1 MSLEEEESFLNQAN
15 FIEYKEKFNV
25 FIEKRDR

>member
-1 MSLEEEESFLNQAN
+1 MSLEEEEGFLNQIN
-15 FIEYKEKFNV
+15 FVQYKEKFNV